1 MDRINKDHD
10 HTTSVASRFIL
21 ADVITSTAFSNASG
35 DINTY
40 ASSYIEYEV
49 GVDNQ
54 LYYAEVRE
62 NEPSSSSTFN
72 NSWNGIYS
80 SLKNARIIIDQCGE
94 GGRDHGNDVTRGMAE
109 VMAAYNC
116 ALIADF
122 FGDAPCSQAA
132 LVDEKGSPVYMTPK
146 MDTQQEIYTQIISYL
161 DDAIANLQKEDLA
174 DVTEQDFLY
183 AGDADKWLKFA
194 YGLKARYTMR
204 LINRSSNKSAD
215 YEKVLD
221 YVSKSFTSADDQA
234 AFDIYDSNNINPFYG
249 FYNSRAGF
257 GASTSLGT
265 KLLAYNDP
273 RANRAFF
280 TPIVD
285 KKRSQVAAN
294 DPSLVPAPNGS
305 RIRVR
310 PNTVSPHSFTPKP
323 HRLC

>member
-249 FYNSRAGF
+249 FYNSRA
-257 GASTSLGT
+257 
-265 KLLAYNDP
+265 
-273 RANRAFF
+273 
-280 TPIVD
+280 
-285 KKRSQVAAN
+285 
-294 DPSLVPAPNGS
+294 
-305 RIRVR
+305 
-310 PNTVSPHSFTPKP
+310 
-323 HRLC
+323 